1 MSCTWT
7 DTQKQRLKELNGNHL
22 EQEMIFQDYKERDQ
36 AFLALD
42 QKLVK
47 KGKARLT
54 DLRENRRRP
63 ALAELESKL
72 IQSLTE
78 QGFVQ
83 VMTPIIINK
92 GSLAKMSIDDEHPLF
107 SQVFWIDEKK
117 CLRPMLA
124 PNLYTLWQ
132 ELNRLWEKPIKIF
145 EVGSCFRKESQGAQH
160 LNEFTMLNVTELGLP
175 LEKRRE
181 WLEEI
186 ADLVMKTAGIKE
198 YALEKES
205 SVVYGDTVDVVVS
218 DLELGSG
225 AMGPHPLDQKWGIV
239 DTWAGLGF
247 GLERLLMVREG
258 GQNIQRM
265 AKSVTYLDGI
275 RLNI

>member
-1 MSCTWT
+1 MSCAWT
-7 DTQKQRLKELNGNHL
+7 DTQKQRLKELDADQS
-22 EQEMIFQDYKERDQ
+22 EQATVFQDHKERDR
-36 AFLALD
+36 AFLELD

-47 KGKARLT
+47 RGKERLT
-54 DLRENRRRP
+54 DLKEIRRRP
-63 ALAELESKL
+63 ALAELESRL
-72 IQSLTE
+72 IEALTE

-83 VMTPIIINK
+83 VITPIIIPK

-132 ELNRLWEKPIKIF
+132 ELTRLWEKPIKIF
-145 EVGSCFRKESQGAQH
+145 EVGSCFRKESQGSQH

-181 WLEEI
+181 WLEEM
-186 ADLVMKTAGIKE
+186 ANLVMKTAGIKE

-205 SVVYGDTVDVVVS
+205 SVVYGDTVDVVS
-218 DLELGSG
+218 GMELGSG

>member
-7 DTQKQRLKELNGNHL
+7 DTQKQRLKELNADES
-22 EQEMIFQDYKERDQ
+22 EQAMLFQGYKERDQ
-36 AFLALD
+36 AFLELD

-47 KGKARLT
+47 RAKARLI
-54 DLRENRRRP
+54 DLKETRRRP

-72 IQSLTE
+72 IEVLTE

-132 ELNRLWEKPIKIF
+132 DLTRLWEKPIKIF

-175 LEKRRE
+175 LEKRQQ

-186 ADLVMKTAGIKE
+186 ADLVMKTAEIKE
-198 YALEKES
+198 YALEKET
-205 SVVYGDTVDVVVS
+205 SVVYGDTMDVVS
-218 DLELGSG
+218 GIELGSG
-225 AMGPHPLDQKWGIV
+225 AMGPHPLDRKWGIV